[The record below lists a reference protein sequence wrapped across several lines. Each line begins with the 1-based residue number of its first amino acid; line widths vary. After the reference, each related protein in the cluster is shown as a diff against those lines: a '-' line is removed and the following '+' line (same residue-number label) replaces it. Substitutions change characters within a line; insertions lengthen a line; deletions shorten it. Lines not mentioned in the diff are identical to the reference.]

1 MASGVLEDLGYKAT
15 FCPHQDESERL
26 WESRNCFLRC
36 GCWDPGTRIYD
47 LLKRCCILCDLP
59 TYVDILFYVCL
70 LQVFLKFAA
79 TACFLS
85 RRLLIPLQVYQR
97 SWLAETAHSRTP
109 GQKTQGG
116 FGKHSK

>member
-36 GCWDPGTRIYD
+36 GCWDPGTRIYMD
-47 LLKRCCILCDLP
+47 L
-59 TYVDILFYVCL
+59 
-70 LQVFLKFAA
+70 
-79 TACFLS
+79 CFVEN
-85 RRLLIPLQVYQR
+85 RQLLIPLQVYQR

-109 GQKTQGG
+109 GQKMQGG